1 MGYKVKLNQFEGPFD
16 LLVYLIE
23 NAQMSIYDI
32 KISEITKQYLAY
44 MDEMK
49 KMDVPVAAEFLVL
62 ASALLEIK
70 SKMLLPRV
78 APDEEGSIVEDP
90 RSELVEKLLEY
101 KQFKQLAEMLQRHEE
116 SSLRIIEKPQEDL
129 SEYTGEADEYLSL
142 DLKQFV
148 SAFEQFLH
156 KKKKVEEI
164 RKHHVRTEKQRVTA
178 EARMADIRHFFR
190 MEPDKEADFREL
202 IHKSD
207 DKYDVALTFSTVLEL
222 MKERYLWA
230 EQSYLYGDITI
241 GATELMRNE
250 DVQNQGTQAAE
261 QMKNEAAQQGAQ
273 AAEQMKKGETDEQ

>member
-23 NAQMSIYDI
+23 NAEMSIYDI
-32 KISEITKQYLAY
+32 KISEITNQYIAY

-62 ASALLEIK
+62 ASALIEIK

-78 APDEEGSIVEDP
+78 SPDDEGVVLEDP

-101 KQFKQLAEMLQRHEE
+101 KQFKQLAEVLQRREE
-116 SSLRIIEKPQEDL
+116 SGMRIIEKPQEDL

-164 RKHHVRTEKQRVTA
+164 RKHHIRTEKQRVTA
-178 EARMADIRHFFR
+178 EARMADIRHYFKV
-190 MEPDKEADFREL
+190 EPEREADFREL
-202 IHKSD
+202 IQKKD
-207 DKYDVALTFSTVLEL
+207 DKYDVALTFSSVLEL

-230 EQSYLYGDITI
+230 EQSYLYGDIKV
-241 GATELMRNE
+241 GATELM
-250 DVQNQGTQAAE
+250 
-261 QMKNEAAQQGAQ
+261 M
-273 AAEQMKKGETDEQ
+273 KGEADEQ

>member
-23 NAQMSIYDI
+23 NAEMSIYDI
-32 KISEITKQYLAY
+32 KISEITKQYLEY

-49 KMDVPVAAEFLVL
+49 KLDVPVAAEFLVL

-70 SKMLLPRV
+70 SKMLLPRT
-78 APDEEGSIVEDP
+78 APDEEGIVAEDP

-101 KQFKQLAEMLQRHEE
+101 KQFKAMAEMLQQREE
-116 SSLRIIEKPQEDL
+116 SGLRILEKPQEDL
-129 SEYTGEADEYLSL
+129 SEYTGEVDEYLSL

-148 SAFEQFLH
+148 AAFEQFLH

-164 RKHHVRTEKQRVTA
+164 RKHHIRTEKQRVTA
-178 EARMADIRHFFR
+178 EARMSDIQHFFR
-190 MEPDKEADFREL
+190 GEPGRTADFREL
-202 IHKSD
+202 IQQKD
-207 DKYDVALTFSTVLEL
+207 DKYDVALTFSSVLEL

-241 GATELMRNE
+241 GATELM
-250 DVQNQGTQAAE
+250 
-261 QMKNEAAQQGAQ
+261 
-273 AAEQMKKGETDEQ
+273 KGEANDK